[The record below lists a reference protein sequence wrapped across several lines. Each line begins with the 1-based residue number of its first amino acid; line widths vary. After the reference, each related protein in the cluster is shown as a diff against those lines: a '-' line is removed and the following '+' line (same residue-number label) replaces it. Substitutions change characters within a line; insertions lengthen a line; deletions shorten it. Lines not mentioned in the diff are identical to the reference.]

1 MRLSKLITMLST
13 KYITIH
19 KRNFSKKHTPTF
31 FGKIML
37 EILSDTFNKGKLRV
51 FNHALYQIQ
60 ILQFLILVISPFN
73 DPFSFWGWI
82 FFAVLL
88 IYSILILSGGPY
100 FIKIFDEK
108 LINSS
113 IEPILRKIVVLI
125 TVFIMQYMWF
135 THVTSLEW
143 LKIFVNVA
151 IFAIPLNIIIVKF
164 IEWILGPMI
173 VKMVKVVE
181 DLIYTEIDDN
191 GDDKTSIK

>member
-1 MRLSKLITMLST
+1 
-13 KYITIH
+13 
-19 KRNFSKKHTPTF
+19 
-31 FGKIML
+31 ML